1 MPRRPRRVTVR
12 LKLLR
17 QMTIPFQKQ
26 FVFFYFTKSLE
37 NSKFSSCLKLT
48 NITTVF
54 KKGRR
59 ASKNNYYRLVSVLPI
74 FSEIFERL
82 LSRQILEFF
91 DSLNFNVVL
100 ERVML
105 LSTAYYWC
113 SKFGKTLLT
122 IIKLSVRH

>member
-59 ASKNNYYRLVSVLPI
+59 ASKINYYRLVSVLPI

-105 LSTAYYWC
+105 LSTAYY
-113 SKFGKTLLT
+113 
-122 IIKLSVRH
+122 

>member
-1 MPRRPRRVTVR
+1 MLDASKTQESDSPAKIIKANDNSFPEA
-12 LKLLR
+12 
-17 QMTIPFQKQ
+17 ICF
-26 FVFFYFTKSLE
+26 FFYFTKSLE

-105 LSTAYYWC
+105 LSTAYY
-113 SKFGKTLLT
+113 
-122 IIKLSVRH
+122 

>member
-1 MPRRPRRVTVR
+1 MPRRPRRVTVL

-26 FVFFYFTKSLE
+26 FFFFFYFNKSLE

-91 DSLNFNVVL
+91 DNLNFNVAL

-105 LSTAYYWC
+105 LSTVYY
-113 SKFGKTLLT
+113 
-122 IIKLSVRH
+122 

>member
-1 MPRRPRRVTVR
+1 MPRRPRRVTVL

-26 FVFFYFTKSLE
+26 FVFFFYFNKSLE

-91 DSLNFNVVL
+91 DNLNFNVAL

-105 LSTAYYWC
+105 LSTVYY
-113 SKFGKTLLT
+113 
-122 IIKLSVRH
+122 

>member
-1 MPRRPRRVTVR
+1 MPRRPRRVTVL

-26 FVFFYFTKSLE
+26 FVFFFYFNKSLE

-91 DSLNFNVVL
+91 DNLNFNVAL
-100 ERVML
+100 KRVML
-105 LSTAYYWC
+105 LSTVYY
-113 SKFGKTLLT
+113 
-122 IIKLSVRH
+122 

>member
-1 MPRRPRRVTVR
+1 MPRRPRRVTVL

-17 QMTIPFQKQ
+17 QMTIPYQKR
-26 FVFFYFTKSLE
+26 FFFFHFNKSLE

-91 DSLNFNVVL
+91 DNLNFNVAL
-100 ERVML
+100 KRVML
-105 LSTAYYWC
+105 LSTVYYWC

-122 IIKLSVRH
+122 IIKLSVH